1 MLNFRNTNNLN
12 ISKVAHAEVDE
23 VQGLSNNIHILF
35 SVLPSETTEKQQG
48 VRNKQHASTLT
59 W

>member
-12 ISKVAHAEVDE
+12 ISKDAEVDE

-35 SVLPSETTEKQQG
+35 SLLPSETTEKQQ
-48 VRNKQHASTLT
+48 
-59 W
+59 